1 MYLIDVREEQ
11 MGLGRCGVGWGPE
24 RLHFMVEHVSMRC
37 YSCRYGNGESILVD
51 DRVTRG
57 HELRG

>member
-1 MYLIDVREEQ
+1 MC
-11 MGLGRCGVGWGPE
+11 LGACGVGWGPE
-24 RLHFMVEHVSMRC
+24 RLLFMIEHVSVIC
-37 YSCRYGNGESILVD
+37 YSYKYSNGESILVD

>member
-1 MYLIDVREEQ
+1 MYLDDVREEQ
-11 MGLGRCGVGWGPE
+11 MCLGGCGVGWGPE
-24 RLHFMVEHVSMRC
+24 RLHFMIGHVSMRY
-37 YSCRYGNGESILVD
+37 YSYRLSNDEYVLVD